1 LPPAASSNDASAAPQ
16 VGRIAMTTL
25 RKLMKLITIFMIVA
39 FVGSVVPS
47 LASADV
53 IPVPPGNRNDKR
65 PKLAFLSVLWTA
77 AHKGSYEAKYKQ
89 IYTMLQRDQRLMS
102 NIKQVSAIYGI
113 DPIFMVGAIVGE
125 HTYNV
130 DGLDSLQGYYVKAA
144 QYADL
149 DMSFSY
155 HGESATEFFKRPQF
169 DKCNQY
175 KTNYEVWDCRSIVWQ
190 DKFEGKLVGGT
201 LFKKDRLQRV
211 FFAPGIRGQT
221 FGLGQLSPVTAL
233 MVNDVVHAKS
243 GLPLLDMDRASQ
255 VYQVIMDPNTSIHYM
270 AAQIRISIDLYRNIA
285 GFDITTNP
293 GVVATLYNLGES
305 ATRARALRAEND
317 QRRAKG
323 QPIVYPEENFYGWLV
338 NDRLDELRKL
348 L

>member
-1 LPPAASSNDASAAPQ
+1 
-16 VGRIAMTTL
+16 MTKM
-25 RKLMKLITIFMIVA
+25 RKWMKTFSIFLLVA
-39 FVGSVVPS
+39 FVGVAAPPLV
-47 LASADV
+47 SADV

-89 IYTMLQRDQRLMS
+89 IYTMLQRDQKLMG
-102 NIKQVSAIYGI
+102 NIKKVAASYGI
-113 DPIFMVGAIVGE
+113 DPIFMIGAIVGE

-155 HGESATEFFKRPQF
+155 RGESATEFFQRPQF

-175 KTNYEVWDCRSIVWQ
+175 KTNYEVWDCRSIVWK
-190 DKFEGKLVGGT
+190 DKFEGKLVGGK
-201 LFKKDRLQRV
+201 LFKNDRLQRV

-243 GLPLLDMDRASQ
+243 GLPLLDMNRANQ
-255 VYQVIMDPNTSIHYM
+255 VYQAIMDPNISIHYM

-305 ATRARALRAEND
+305 ATRARQLRAVND
-317 QRRAKG
+317 QRQQKG

-338 NDRLDELRKL
+338 NDRLDELRQL

>member
-1 LPPAASSNDASAAPQ
+1 MSGVPSASEPDAMQSGSKLVKLLGVFVVAVLIGLTLPPLVSAE
-16 VGRIAMTTL
+16 
-25 RKLMKLITIFMIVA
+25 
-39 FVGSVVPS
+39 
-47 LASADV
+47 V
-53 IPVPPGNRNDKR
+53 IQVPPGNRNDKR

-77 AHKGSYEAKYKQ
+77 ANKGSYEAKYRQ
-89 IYTMLQRDQRLMS
+89 IYGMLNKNQTLMA
-102 NIKQVSAIYGI
+102 NIKKVAGIYGI

-144 QYADL
+144 QYAKL

-155 HGESATEFFKRPQF
+155 KGESAAEFFQRPQF
-169 DKCNQY
+169 ERCSQFKS
-175 KTNYEVWDCRSIVWQ
+175 NYEMWDCRSVIWRT
-190 DKFEGKLVGGT
+190 KFEGKFVGG
-201 LFKKDRLQRV
+201 KKFPNVRIQRV
-211 FFAPGIRGQT
+211 FFMPGITGQT

-233 MVNDVVHAKS
+233 MVTEVVHAKS
-243 GLPLLDMDRASQ
+243 GLPLLDLNRASE
-255 VYQVIMDPNTSIHYM
+255 VYEAIMDPDQTIHYM

-285 GFDITTNP
+285 GFDITSNP

-305 ATRARALRAEND
+305 ATRARTLRAEND
-317 QRRAKG
+317 ERQKKG
-323 QPIVYPEENFYGWLV
+323 QPIAYPEENFYGWLV

>member
-1 LPPAASSNDASAAPQ
+1 VAAS
-16 VGRIAMTTL
+16 
-25 RKLMKLITIFMIVA
+25 
-39 FVGSVVPS
+39 
-47 LASADV
+47 
-53 IPVPPGNRNDKR
+53 
-65 PKLAFLSVLWTA
+65 
-77 AHKGSYEAKYKQ
+77 
-89 IYTMLQRDQRLMS
+89 
-102 NIKQVSAIYGI
+102 YGI
-113 DPIFMVGAIVGE
+113 DPIFMIGAIVGE

-155 HGESATEFFKRPQF
+155 RGESATEFFQRPQF

-175 KTNYEVWDCRSIVWQ
+175 KTNYEVWDCRSIVWK
-190 DKFEGKLVGGT
+190 DKFEGKLVGGK
-201 LFKKDRLQRV
+201 LFKNDRLQRV

-243 GLPLLDMDRASQ
+243 GLPLLDMNRANQ
-255 VYQVIMDPNTSIHYM
+255 VYQAIMDPNISIHYM

-305 ATRARALRAEND
+305 ATRARQLRAVND
-317 QRRAKG
+317 QRQQKG

-338 NDRLDELRKL
+338 NDRLDELRQL